1 MRKNLHISKKCCTFA
16 LDFGRIPERYQK
28 VTQLETQK
36 FRDYEQDLQN
46 CIIRKVRDECYQH

>member
-16 LDFGRIPERYQK
+16 LDFGRIPETTPKSNQIRNP
-28 VTQLETQK
+28 K

>member
-16 LDFGRIPERYQK
+16 LDFGRIPETTPK
-28 VTQLETQK
+28 ITQLETQK